1 MNLSTAVS
9 SFGGE
14 TRLTRVTRCD
24 LYTIYAFVRLYAVQ
38 TTHLGAR
45 DTSADG
51 DARQP
56 TDTRSAT
63 PCLDMQIAACISAPT
78 HAHIVITH
86 GDTAMHT
93 AIPVRVSTSH
103 HMAIS
108 GPSSSSEKLNR
119 ATGTSADNR
128 PRSASI
134 AWALASASRNAS
146 RAEISLSPRPTGSA

>member
-9 SFGGE
+9 SFGRD
-14 TRLTRVTRCD
+14 TTHVSRCD

-93 AIPVRVSTSH
+93 AILVRVSTSH